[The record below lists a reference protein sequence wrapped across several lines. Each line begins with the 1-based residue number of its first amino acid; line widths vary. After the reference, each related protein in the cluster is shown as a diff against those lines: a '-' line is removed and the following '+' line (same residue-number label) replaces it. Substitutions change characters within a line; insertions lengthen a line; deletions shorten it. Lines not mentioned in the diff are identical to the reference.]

1 MNSNKVL
8 IVTYYW
14 PPAGGP
20 GVQRWLKFT
29 KYLVQKGYE
38 VHVYVPENPTY
49 PVRDENLLQEV
60 PKQAIIVRYPIRE
73 PYNLAGFLGKKK
85 IKTISAGHV
94 PSEQKQGIKD
104 RILLWVRGNMFIP
117 DARIFWVNPSVRF
130 LTKYVKQNH
139 IPAVITTGPPHSL
152 HLIGE
157 KLKRKIQVNWIAD
170 FRDPWTT
177 IEYHDQLKLSK
188 PAQKRHLAFEQK
200 VLQAADEIV
209 VTSPST
215 QEDFQLM
222 TQQPVHL
229 ITNGF
234 DTEVQHSD
242 ILDSK
247 FSLAHIGSLLPSRN
261 PEVLWHAIQRC
272 VHEIPGFSDDLHIKL
287 IGLVSDE
294 VRESIAKNGLEEHA
308 EYLGYLSHEEVIV
321 HQSVSQVLLLI
332 EADNALKKCILPG
345 KIFEY
350 MSAGRP
356 IMAFGVP
363 QSDIQQILLETRAGA
378 YFTYESEEIVF
389 KHICALYADYK
400 NGHLQSTAIGIKGFH
415 RSKLTDKLISILE
428 KLSFK

>member
-29 KYLVQKGYE
+29 KYLVQKGFE

-49 PVRDENLLQEV
+49 PVRDENLLEEV
-60 PKQAIIVRYPIRE
+60 PKEAIIIRYPIRE
-73 PYNLAGFLGKKK
+73 PYNLAGFFGKKK

-94 PSEQKQGIKD
+94 PSEQKQGVKD
-104 RILLWVRGNMFIP
+104 RFLLWVRGNMFIP
-117 DARIFWVNPSVRF
+117 DARVFWVKPSVKF
-130 LTKYVKQNH
+130 LSRYLKQNN
-139 IPAVITTGPPHSL
+139 IPTLITTGPPHSL

-157 KLKRKIQVNWIAD
+157 KLQRKAQVKWIAD

-188 PAQKRHLAFEQK
+188 PAQKRHRALEQK

-215 QEDFQLM
+215 QQDFQSM
-222 TQQPVHL
+222 TPRPVHL

-234 DTEVQHSD
+234 DTEVKRSD
-242 ILDSK
+242 NLDAK

-261 PEVLWHAIQRC
+261 PEVLWRAIRRC
-272 VHEIPGFSDDLHIKL
+272 MDEIPGFSDDLHIKL

-294 VRESIAKNGLEEHA
+294 VRHSIERSGLQA
-308 EYLGYLSHEEVIV
+308 NTEYLGYLSHDKVV
-321 HQSVSQVLLLI
+321 VLQSVSQVLLLI
-332 EADNALKKCILPG
+332 EADNVLKKCILPG

-363 QSDIQQILLETRAGA
+363 QSDIEQILHTTQAGA
-378 YFTYESEEIVF
+378 YFTYQSEDAVF
-389 KHICALYADYK
+389 EHIRSLYAEYK
-400 NGHLQSTAIGIKGFH
+400 NGRLGSHAEGIEDFH
-415 RSKLTDKLISILE
+415 RSKLTDKLISILA
-428 KLSFK
+428 KLSSK